1 MINGDMVQQWTEHH
15 HKILKYEL
23 NIHKNIHVEILG
35 GHHGLYI
42 YGVIMGKGNSFL
54 SLLPPQLCER
64 DSCGGR
70 WSLVQVSVSLPPVAS
85 RTQECGHCR
94 HSWSHN
100 VTIWTPGGRNV
111 TCSTSV
117 DQKWQ
122 NLDTQR
128 ANIEGMYD
136 SRGIFMRRNLIL
148 FSQKYLIL
156 YEIWTVCWRAR
167 KNMKLAQNDSRPF
180 FRDVFT
186 GPPGFKSWIFESG
199 IKSPFVKIVTHSL
212 SSLGCVIFTCASV
225 WLADV
230 PGLGNVSFISFRR
243 FCLSLVQSTWI
254 ASQQKGPEGFCRCD
268 AFVMRL
274 SISENLRPWLELL

>member
-100 VTIWTPGGRNV
+100 VTIWTPGRQNV
-111 TCSTSV
+111 TSSTSV

-148 FSQKYLIL
+148 FSEQ
-156 YEIWTVCWRAR
+156 
-167 KNMKLAQNDSRPF
+167 
-180 FRDVFT
+180 
-186 GPPGFKSWIFESG
+186 
-199 IKSPFVKIVTHSL
+199 
-212 SSLGCVIFTCASV
+212 
-225 WLADV
+225 
-230 PGLGNVSFISFRR
+230 
-243 FCLSLVQSTWI
+243 
-254 ASQQKGPEGFCRCD
+254 
-268 AFVMRL
+268 
-274 SISENLRPWLELL
+274 